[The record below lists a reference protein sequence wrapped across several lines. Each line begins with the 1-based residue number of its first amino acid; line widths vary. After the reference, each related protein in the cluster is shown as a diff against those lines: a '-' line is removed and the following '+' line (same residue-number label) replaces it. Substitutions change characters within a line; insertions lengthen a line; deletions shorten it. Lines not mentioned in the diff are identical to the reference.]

1 MDIKGRSS
9 VLIIP
14 RSLRVKVANICF
26 EPYCL
31 QYECKPHGIRRLIIW
46 TTKGKKVA
54 LGATTVVFANVY
66 LTLALGLKY
75 KPGNKHF
82 KTAYKND
89 HQTQFT
95 KLVTS
100 AEMVLHAM
108 ATKKLQ
114 LGALC
119 YIYFLCYIN
128 KDHNNIKEKKLNSL
142 GLSPCA

>member
-46 TTKGKKVA
+46 TTKDKKVT
-54 LGATTVVFANVY
+54 LRATTVVFANIY
-66 LTLALGLKY
+66 LTLALVLKY

-82 KTAYKND
+82 KTAYKMI
-89 HQTQFT
+89 T
-95 KLVTS
+95 KRSSPNWLLLLKWFY
-100 AEMVLHAM
+100 MPWQQ
-108 ATKKLQ
+108 KKLQ

>member
-1 MDIKGRSS
+1 M
-9 VLIIP
+9 
-14 RSLRVKVANICF
+14 
-26 EPYCL
+26 
-31 QYECKPHGIRRLIIW
+31 
-46 TTKGKKVA
+46 T